1 MAKFDLSQY
10 DTVDSRIKKFLTDF
24 EDGRIVTEI
33 IAMDGDIGKTRWVVK
48 ASAFRYLHETTP
60 SSTGFAFEVDGTG
73 MANQT
78 SALENAE
85 TSARGRCLQ
94 ALGYTGAK
102 SPSREE
108 MEKVQRSAKSE
119 SETQM
124 DWLAEAAKCK
134 TKEEFRF
141 LWSKARSLNAD
152 SEVLMKIQEMADAIS
167 NT

>member
-1 MAKFDLSQY
+1 MAKFDLNAY
-10 DTVDSRIKKFLTDF
+10 DTVDSRIKKFLNDY

-33 IAMDGDIGKTRWVVK
+33 IAMDGEIGKTRWVVK
-48 ASAFRYLHETTP
+48 ASAFRYLDEVTP
-60 SSTGFAFEVDGTG
+60 SATGFAFEVDGTG

-108 MEKVQRSAKSE
+108 MEKVERA
-119 SETQM
+119 TQV

-134 TKEEFRF
+134 TKDELRF
-141 LWSKARSLNAD
+141 LWTKARSVNAD
-152 SEVLMKIQEMADAIS
+152 ANVLAKLKEMADELPD
-167 NT
+167 T

>member
-1 MAKFDLSQY
+1 MAKFDLAQY
-10 DTVDSRIKKFLTDF
+10 DTVDSRIKKFLADY

-48 ASAFRYLHETTP
+48 ASAFRYLDEVAP
-60 SSTGFAFEVDGTG
+60 SATGFAFEVDGTG

-108 MEKVQRSAKSE
+108 MEKVQRTEKQAPAGG
-119 SETQM
+119 
-124 DWLAEAAKCK
+124 WLATAKALS
-134 TKEEFRF
+134 TKDELRA
-141 LWSKARSLNAD
+141 LWSQARAGGATAQVLGEIEAMANAVSD
-152 SEVLMKIQEMADAIS
+152 S
-167 NT
+167 

>member
-10 DTVDSRIKKFLTDF
+10 DTVDSRIKKFLTDY

-33 IAMDGDIGKTRWVVK
+33 IAMDGEIGKTRWVVK
-48 ASAFRYLHETTP
+48 ALAFRYIDEVTP
-60 SSTGFAFEVDGTG
+60 SATGFAFEVDGTG

-108 MEKVQRSAKSE
+108 MEKVERAEKQAP
-119 SETQM
+119 M
-124 DWLAEAAKCK
+124 IGWLAQARLLS
-134 TKEEFRF
+134 TKDELRA
-141 LWSKARSLNAD
+141 LWSQARSGGATQQVLGEIEAMANAV
-152 SEVLMKIQEMADAIS
+152 SDA
-167 NT
+167 

>member
-33 IAMDGDIGKTRWVVK
+33 IAMDGEIGKTRWVVK
-48 ASAFRYLHETTP
+48 ASAFRYLDELTP
-60 SSTGFAFEVDGTG
+60 SATGFAFEVDGTG

-108 MEKVQRSAKSE
+108 MEKVERSA
-119 SETQM
+119 QV

-134 TKEEFRF
+134 TKEELRF
-141 LWSKARSLNAD
+141 LWTRARSINAD
-152 SEVLMKIQEMADAIS
+152 AEVLMKLKELADELPNA
-167 NT
+167 

>member
-1 MAKFDLSQY
+1 MAKFDLAQY

-33 IAMDGDIGKTRWVVK
+33 VAMDGEIGKTRWVVK
-48 ASAFRYLHETTP
+48 ASAFRYLDEVTP
-60 SSTGFAFEVDGTG
+60 SATGFAFEVDGTG

-108 MEKVQRSAKSE
+108 MEKVERASE
-119 SETQM
+119 R
-124 DWLAEAAKCK
+124 DWLNESKGLDTDGLRK
-134 TKEEFRF
+134 
-141 LWSKARSLNAD
+141 LWTDARASGA
-152 SEVLMKIQEMADAIS
+152 SVEVLKKIEAKA
-167 NT
+167 NAVPNA

>member
-10 DTVDSRIKKFLTDF
+10 DTVDSRIKKFLTDY

-33 IAMDGDIGKTRWVVK
+33 IAMDGEIGKTRWVVK
-48 ASAFRYLHETTP
+48 ASAFRYLDETTP
-60 SSTGFAFEVDGTG
+60 SATGFAFEVDGTG

-108 MEKVQRSAKSE
+108 MEKVERASDRDWLSE
-119 SETQM
+119 SKGLDT
-124 DWLAEAAKCK
+124 DGLRK
-134 TKEEFRF
+134 
-141 LWSKARSLNAD
+141 LWTDARASGAPA
-152 SEVLMKIQEMADAIS
+152 EVLKKIEAKA
-167 NT
+167 NAVPNA

>member
-10 DTVDSRIKKFLTDF
+10 DTVDSRIKKFLTDY

-33 IAMDGDIGKTRWVVK
+33 IAMDGEIGKTRWVVK
-48 ASAFRYLHETTP
+48 ASAFRYLDETTP
-60 SSTGFAFEVDGTG
+60 SATGFAFEVDGTG

-108 MEKVQRSAKSE
+108 MEKVERAEKQAP
-119 SETQM
+119 TIG
-124 DWLAEAAKCK
+124 WLAQAKLLS
-134 TKEEFRF
+134 TKDELRA
-141 LWSKARSLNAD
+141 LWSQARSGGATQQVLGEIEAMANA
-152 SEVLMKIQEMADAIS
+152 VS
-167 NT
+167 NA

>member
-1 MAKFDLSQY
+1 MAKFDLNAY
-10 DTVDSRIKKFLTDF
+10 DTVDSRIKKFLKDY

-33 IAMDGDIGKTRWVVK
+33 IAMDGEIGKTRWVVK
-48 ASAFRYLHETTP
+48 ASAFRYLDEITP
-60 SSTGFAFEVDGTG
+60 SATGFAFEVDGTG

-108 MEKVQRSAKSE
+108 MEKVERA
-119 SETQM
+119 TQV

-134 TKEEFRF
+134 TKDELRF
-141 LWSKARSLNAD
+141 LWSKARSVNAD
-152 SEVLMKIQEMADAIS
+152 ADVLLKLKDLANELPDS
-167 NT
+167 